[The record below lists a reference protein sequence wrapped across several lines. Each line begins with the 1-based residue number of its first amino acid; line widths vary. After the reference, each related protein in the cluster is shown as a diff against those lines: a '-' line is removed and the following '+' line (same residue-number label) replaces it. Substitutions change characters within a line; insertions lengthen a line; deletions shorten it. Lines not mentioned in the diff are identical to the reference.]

1 MPGEGDASA
10 APAISHDTSDDFWIV
25 NFTVPLG
32 SAATRV
38 GLVVNGTAPEA

>member
-32 SAATRV
+32 SAPRAS
-38 GLVVNGTAPEA
+38 GSQ